1 VHQLRR
7 PGADITCNGFPH
19 GCAPDSGTE
28 MSATHLPHP
37 PTDHREFPFSD
48 RDFRR
53 VCQMIHARAGIA
65 LAPAKRDMVYGRH
78 SRRLRALGLADFG
91 VYLDALDADQD
102 GAEWQAF
109 TNALTTNLTAF
120 FREPHHFE
128 RLRAQLK
135 ETGARGGP
143 LRLWSCAAST
153 GEEPYS
159 MAITACEAFGSLS
172 PPVRILATDIDT
184 QVLATAR
191 RGVYGLDRIADLDVE
206 TRRRYFQRGTGPNE
220 GRCRVNPAL
229 QALVEFRPL
238 NLLQSRYDVGGPF
251 TAIFC
256 RNVMIY
262 FDKPTQRGI
271 LSRLITQ
278 MDAGSLLYTGHSEN
292 YLHAA
297 DLIQPCGR
305 TLYRRNPTAVHA

>member
-1 VHQLRR
+1 
-7 PGADITCNGFPH
+7 
-19 GCAPDSGTE
+19 

-37 PTDHREFPFSD
+37 PTDQREFPFSD

-65 LAPAKRDMVYGRH
+65 LAPGKRDMVYGRL
-78 SRRLRALGLADFG
+78 SRRLRALDLHDFG
-91 VYLDALDADQD
+91 EYLDQLDADPD

-128 RLRAQLK
+128 RLDAQLQ
-135 ETGARGGP
+135 ELGRGQGTI
-143 LRLWSCAAST
+143 RLWSCAAST

-159 MAITACEAFGSLS
+159 LAITACEAFGTLT
-172 PPVRILATDIDT
+172 PPVRILATDVDT
-184 QVLATAR
+184 QVLSVGAQ
-191 RGVYGLDRIADLDVE
+191 GVYSVERIANLDPALK
-206 TRRRYFQRGTGPNE
+206 RRYFQRGTGPNE
-220 GRCRVNPAL
+220 GKCRVVPAL
-229 QALVEFRPL
+229 RQLIEFRQL
-238 NLLQSRYDVGGPF
+238 NLLAPRYDVGGPYD
-251 TAIFC
+251 ALFC

-262 FDKPTQRGI
+262 FDKPTQRAI
-271 LSRLITQ
+271 LSRLVEH
-278 MDAGSLLYTGHSEN
+278 MGDDGLLYTGHSEN

-305 TLYRRNPTAVHA
+305 TLYRRAQRTGA

>member
-1 VHQLRR
+1 
-7 PGADITCNGFPH
+7 
-19 GCAPDSGTE
+19 

-37 PTDHREFPFSD
+37 PTDHREFAFSD

-65 LAPAKRDMVYGRH
+65 LAPGKRDMVYGRL
-78 SRRLRALGLADFG
+78 SRRLRALGLNEFG
-91 VYLDALDADQD
+91 RYLDMLEADPD
-102 GAEWQAF
+102 GEEWQSF

-128 RLRAQLK
+128 RLRAQLR
-135 ETGARGGP
+135 ELGGGTT

-159 MAITACEAFGSLS
+159 MAITACEAFGSAN
-172 PPVRILATDIDT
+172 PPVRIVATDIDT

-191 RGVYGLDRIADLDVE
+191 RGVYPLERIAGLDEGL
-206 TRRRYFQRGTGPNE
+206 RRRYFQRGTGPNE

-238 NLLQSRYDVGGPF
+238 NLLAERYDVGGTF
-251 TAIFC
+251 AALFC

-262 FDKPTQRGI
+262 FDKATQRAI
-271 LSRLITQ
+271 LSRLVRH
-278 MDAGSLLYTGHSEN
+278 MDASSLLYTGHSEN

-305 TLYRRNPTAVHA
+305 TLYRRNPSAVRA